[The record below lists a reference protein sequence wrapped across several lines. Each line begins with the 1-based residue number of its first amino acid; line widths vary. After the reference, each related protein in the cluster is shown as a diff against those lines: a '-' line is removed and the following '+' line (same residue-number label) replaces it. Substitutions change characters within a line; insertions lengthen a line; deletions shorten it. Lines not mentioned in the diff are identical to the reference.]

1 MMGKGW
7 YIALFAVLLGLVS
20 CMQNPAEP
28 EVVYEDPY
36 AEEAVVSIPFEVTGD
51 ELAEGRNPATR
62 TVLLGEDTP
71 IETMHVAVF
80 GGSGYLKE
88 YVKAQDLTRMADTTY
103 VDGNGLSRTVARYR
117 FKVTLTVSESRR
129 IIHFIGNGPST
140 LSFGYADAVVPP
152 LLSGA
157 GQRAYWQMKT
167 VDGIRAKK
175 STAETPY
182 VDHHGN
188 TVHKGDFI
196 DANNDLVINGVGYVP
211 DQATLDAF
219 QHIALI
225 KNWAKITL
233 RSAEDSFFEPYS
245 YAIINVPTKGTIAPY
260 NAPAFIADYQNY
272 TYEALSQ
279 MGYKGSLPVDTPFDT
294 DIPSEEDFHNF
305 QNGVAQVG
313 TDDAV
318 YIFERPV
325 PSTEMLP
332 SSVIVYGHYRNPSDL
347 ANEGDYYYKVDLM
360 EGDQYYP
367 LFRNF
372 HYQINIVKIL
382 SQGHYTPAAAAVS
395 AGSADVSADISA
407 SHLTDISD
415 GQGRLVVTPWISHTF
430 TSQVTDGTLGVFFVD
445 DVLNWHVS
453 MDPAAI
459 KVEKLPMPSAGE
471 ADVIDTVWI
480 DPPLTDVEG
489 SVGWRTIH
497 FTTAAPG
504 TISHTQTLRI
514 TGEHV
519 AGRLY
524 RDIVLTLQPLQRMLV
539 RCQPRISNVKDTYQ
553 CVEISIPDGLAE
565 SMFPL
570 VFWIEPERM
579 TLTPDGTKANNNLP
593 VTDGI
598 SISETEGYAGKQSF
612 HYLRTLQLEEY
623 RSLGTERD
631 DEGTTWRVLPCH
643 FRSNCDESGTTVW
656 VQNEYF
662 IPAHTRFSAYQQ
674 LSFRNL
680 KFTCP
685 IPREE
690 NAVVTVHFDVDEDA
704 TFNYPEDYPV
714 ITLEAFQMQPVT
726 EGVVPVAGQAGTYQF
741 KPSSSSVDLEFI
753 TQTDDGDLRLDL
765 SAPEYASNA
774 LRSHYF
780 RDFGFVDGHAMW
792 KAGGWSEVVSGY
804 INYDKNKNVLF
815 GYCDDPEAPNTE
827 IYLRDLVGL
836 NKLNPSAYPW
846 TPTGPR
852 STNGVATYHE
862 VEFRTPNATSLDRV
876 EFTLCSDGYVE
887 EYVSAKRFR
896 GNVLTQNKLSASTL
910 FKPGNEYGFSVD
922 TPAFTARQNPNQ
934 ATPTFTVTFDHIT
947 ELRTDAPAGLI
958 LGQDGTYKMTIRT
971 DNPDYKPFFIQF
983 NVRVNYS
990 WGGSRR
996 NLGPVVEQC
1005 SCSVGEFYKY
1015 AGDNKQYVW
1024 NLPTGVTEAELTLV
1038 ADPNY
1043 PINITDLYVRSY
1055 YATFQE

>member
-1 MMGKGW
+1 MMRKVG
-7 YIALFAVLLGLVS
+7 YIALLSALLGLVS
-20 CMQNPAEP
+20 CIQNPAEP
-28 EVVYEDPY
+28 EILYGDPY
-36 AEEAVVSIPFEVTGD
+36 AEEAVITIPFEVAGD
-51 ELAEGRNPATR
+51 DLAGRPDPATR
-62 TVLLGEDTP
+62 TVMLGEDTP

-157 GQRAYWQMKT
+157 GQRAYWQTKT
-167 VDGIRAKK
+167 VSGIRAKK

-182 VDHHGN
+182 VDHNGN

-196 DANNDLVINGVGYVP
+196 DANNDLVVNGVGYVP
-211 DQATLDAF
+211 DQATIDAF

-233 RSAEDSFFEPYS
+233 RSEAESYFEPYS

-260 NAPAFIADYQNY
+260 NASAFIADYQDY
-272 TYEALSQ
+272 TFEALSQ

-305 QNGVAQVG
+305 QNGVCAAG
-313 TDDAV
+313 TDGGV
-318 YIFERPV
+318 YIYERPV
-325 PSTEMLP
+325 PTTEMRP
-332 SSVIVYGHYRNPSDL
+332 SSVIVYGHYRNPADL

-367 LFRNF
+367 VYRNF
-372 HYQINIVKIL
+372 LYQINIVKIL

-430 TSQVTDGTLGVFFVD
+430 TSKVTDGTLGVFFVD

-453 MDPAAI
+453 MDPAAVQ
-459 KVEKLPMPSAGE
+459 VEKLPMPSAGE

-514 TGEHV
+514 IGEHV

-524 RDIVLTLQPLQRMLV
+524 RDIVITLQPLQRMLV
-539 RCQPRISNVKDTYQ
+539 RCLPRISNVKDTYQ
-553 CVEISIPDGLAE
+553 CVEICIPDGLAE

-612 HYLRTLQLEEY
+612 HYLRTLTVEEY
-623 RSLGTERD
+623 RTLTMERD
-631 DEGTTWRVLPCH
+631 DEGATWRVLPCH

-656 VQNEYF
+656 VENEYF
-662 IPAHTRFSAYQQ
+662 IPAHTQFS
-674 LSFRNL
+674 SIHEMTFRNL
-680 KFTCP
+680 KFACP
-685 IPREE
+685 IPRAE

-704 TFNYPEDYPV
+704 TFSYPADYPV

-726 EGVVPVAGQAGTYQF
+726 EGVVPVPGQAGIYQF
-741 KPSSSSVDLEFI
+741 KPSSSSVNLEFI
-753 TQTDDGDLRLDL
+753 TQTDDGDLRLEL
-765 SAPEYASNA
+765 SASEYTSQT

-780 RDFGFVDGHAMW
+780 QGFGFVDGHAMW
-792 KAGGWSEVVSGY
+792 KAGGWSEVICGY
-804 INYDKNKNVLF
+804 VNYDKNKKELF
-815 GYCDDPEAPNTE
+815 GYYDDPDAPNTE
-827 IYLRDLVGL
+827 IDVRDLVGL
-836 NKLNPSAYPW
+836 VNRTPSTYPN
-846 TPTGPR
+846 TPAGPR

-862 VEFRTPNATSLDRV
+862 LEFLTPTSTSLDRV
-876 EFTLCSDGYVE
+876 EFTLCSNGYVE

-896 GNVLTQNKLSASTL
+896 GNLLTQNALSTSTL
-910 FKPGNEYGFSVD
+910 FKPENDYGFSV
-922 TPAFTARQNPNQ
+922 TNPSFTARMNPNQ
-934 ATPTFTVTFDHIT
+934 ADPTFTVTFDHIS

-958 LGQDGTYKMTIRT
+958 LGQWGTYKMTIRS
-971 DNPDYKPFFIQF
+971 DNPDYKLFYVQF

-990 WGGSRR
+990 WAGSRR
-996 NLGPVVEQC
+996 NLGPEVDQC
-1005 SCSVGEFYKY
+1005 SWSVGDFYKY
-1015 AGDNKQYVW
+1015 PGDNKQYVW

-1038 ADPNY
+1038 ANPDY
-1043 PINITDLYVRSY
+1043 PINITDMYVRSC